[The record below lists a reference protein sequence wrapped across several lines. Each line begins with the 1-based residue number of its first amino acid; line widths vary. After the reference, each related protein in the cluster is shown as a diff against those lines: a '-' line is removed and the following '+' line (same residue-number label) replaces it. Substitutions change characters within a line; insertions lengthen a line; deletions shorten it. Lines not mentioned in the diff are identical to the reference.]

1 MFVYELTRTM
11 TQRIDSHQHFWRV
24 ARGDYGWLN
33 ANAPGLAPLVRDFL
47 PQNLIGTLKALGIA
61 QTVLV
66 QAADSEAETDFL
78 LGLADAHDFIAGVVG
93 WVDLSRPESVTTLER
108 WASNTKFKGV
118 RPMLQDLPAND
129 WIARAPH
136 AEVVQA
142 MLRLGLRFDAL
153 VKPWHLE
160 PLLRFVTRHPELPVV
175 IDHAAK
181 PQLVQ
186 GWQAHWAGTWR
197 RHMAS
202 LAAQPQVSCKLSGLL
217 GESPPAASHS
227 VAQGVETLRPVWD
240 LLLQWFGADRL
251 MWGSDWPVL
260 TLVADYARWVE
271 VCDSLIG
278 ELPRADQARVWQG
291 NARRFYGLA
300 PVQVQ

>member
-1 MFVYELTRTM
+1 M
-11 TQRIDSHQHFWRV
+11 TARIDSHQHFWRI
-24 ARGDYGWLN
+24 ARGDYGWLR
-33 ANAPGLAPLVRDFL
+33 ADDPAVAKLMRDFL
-47 PQNLIGTLKALGIA
+47 PANLIGTLKALGIT

-66 QAADSEAETDFL
+66 QAAASEAETDFL
-78 LGLADAHDFIAGVVG
+78 LELADAHDFIAGVVG
-93 WVDLSRPESVTTLER
+93 WVDLCRPESVATLER
-108 WASNTKFKGV
+108 WAQNAKFKGV

-129 WIARAPH
+129 WIAREPH

-142 MLRLGLRFDAL
+142 LVRLGLRFDAL

-160 PLLRFVTRHPELPVV
+160 PLLRFVKRHPQLPVV

-181 PQLVQ
+181 PQLAL
-186 GWQAHWAGTWR
+186 GWQAHWAGSWR
-197 RHMAS
+197 RHLAS

-217 GESPPAASHS
+217 GEAPPAASRS
-227 VAQGVETLRPVWD
+227 VAEGVDSLRPVWD
-240 LLLQWFGADRL
+240 ALLQWFGPERL

-278 ELPRADQARVWQG
+278 ELPPADQARVWQG
-291 NARRFYGLA
+291 NAQRFYGL
-300 PVQVQ
+300 PSP